1 MPRLHH
7 LLPDPGLHYP
17 VKSGIFDTY
26 LRTTSSGS
34 CPLFG
39 SSRPTG
45 IPWTTSPG
53 TLRALSSD
61 CTCASSCPPEGH
73 SLAVFISLGTESSVG
88 AQRVLG
94 CRQREDPRPRPG
106 PAWQVARGGLRDKE
120 ICRGWRRPCLA
131 LGSWGRGQEAAHLLR
146 WGLGGSWGMMGKES
160 VNGER
165 RAPGGW

>member
-17 VKSGIFDTY
+17 VKPGIFDTY
-26 LRTTSSGS
+26 LHITSSGH

-53 TLRALSSD
+53 TLRAVSSD

-120 ICRGWRRPCLA
+120 NCRGWGRPCLA
-131 LGSWGRGQEAAHLLR
+131 LGSWGRGLRVMR

-160 VNGER
+160 VNWER
-165 RAPGGW
+165 KARGGW